1 MAINKNI
8 VNLSK
13 QTKKSLFFNED
24 LEIDYER
31 LEKKCN
37 NIMELVNKGASLN
50 LNISPS
56 DAEIL
61 SKHLDSRKIRFFV
74 DEKRYFFDKDYIDI
88 IKKINSKWPVNITI
102 DRLRRIKDD
111 IDIKDQKIRI
121 KIDKEELDT
130 FSKEEKSEY
139 LKKFNVENFDIK
151 IDKAID
157 FQILD
162 DLKSDNKF
170 RVELR

>member
-13 QTKKSLFFNED
+13 QTKQSLFLNED
-24 LEIDYER
+24 LEINYER
-31 LEKKCN
+31 LEKKCK
-37 NIMELVNKGASLN
+37 NIMEFVNKGVSLN

-61 SKHLDSRKIRFFV
+61 SKYLDSRKIRFFV

-88 IKKINSKWPVNITI
+88 LKKINSKWPVNITI

-111 IDIKDQKIRI
+111 VDLKDLKIRI

-139 LKKFNVENFDIK
+139 LKKFNIENFDIK
-151 IDKAID
+151 IDKATD
-157 FQILD
+157 FEILD
-162 DLKSDNKF
+162 DLKGDDKF

>member
-1 MAINKNI
+1 
-8 VNLSK
+8 
-13 QTKKSLFFNED
+13 
-24 LEIDYER
+24 
-31 LEKKCN
+31 
-37 NIMELVNKGASLN
+37 MELVNKGASLN

-56 DAEIL
+56 DVEIL

-151 IDKAID
+151 IDKATD